1 LFYVCTVVIISETIY
16 YPNNMNVVQN
26 CRHGKMLFSDHDAY
40 VGRSLSLYGEYSE
53 TETKLL
59 VHAVKEGGIVVE
71 AGANIGSL
79 TVPLAQK
86 VGRAGMVYAFEPQRT
101 TYYAL
106 CGNVFVNNLKNTF
119 CFQRAL
125 GNATTLVMIPDID
138 YDFAGNYGAY
148 SLHQDTGF
156 DRVPNKVPVEMNR
169 LDDFG
174 LPGCDLL
181 KVDVEGMEI
190 EVLKGAENLIR
201 ANKPVMYV
209 ENDRLESRNELYAW
223 ITAQGYE
230 CWQHFPRLYSE
241 NNYHGGINP
250 NVFGDCISANLL
262 CIHKDSALKKEDF
275 SSFELLPGDVKIV
288 ITN

>member
-1 LFYVCTVVIISETIY
+1 MNII
-16 YPNNMNVVQN
+16 QN
-26 CRHGKMLFSDHDAY
+26 CRYGKMLFSDHDAY
-40 VGRSLSLYGEYSE
+40 VGKSLSLYGEYSE
-53 TETKLL
+53 EETRLL
-59 VHAVKEGGIVVE
+59 MHAIKENAIVVE

-86 VGRAGMVYAFEPQRT
+86 AYKGVVYAFEPQRT

-106 CGNVFVNNLKNTF
+106 CGNMFINNLKNVF

-125 GNATTLVMIPDID
+125 GNTTEVITIPDID

-156 DRVPNKVPVEMNR
+156 DKVPNKLPVEMNR

-190 EVLKGAENLIR
+190 DVLKGAKNLIQQY
-201 ANKPVMYV
+201 KPILYV
-209 ENDRLESRNELYAW
+209 ENDRIHKSEELYNW
-223 ITAQGYE
+223 ITSQGYE
-230 CWQHFPRLYSE
+230 CWQHFPRLHNE
-241 NNYHGGINP
+241 NNYNQIDYNAFGGC
-250 NVFGDCISANLL
+250 VSANIL
-262 CIHKDSALKKEDF
+262 CIHKDSEVKKEYF
-275 SSFELLPGDVKIV
+275 SSFELISIDIKIT